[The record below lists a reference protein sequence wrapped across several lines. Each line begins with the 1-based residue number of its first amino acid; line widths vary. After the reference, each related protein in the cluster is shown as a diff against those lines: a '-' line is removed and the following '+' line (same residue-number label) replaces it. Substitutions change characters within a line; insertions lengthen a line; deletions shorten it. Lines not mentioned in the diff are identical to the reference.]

1 MDDPFASLVKMLS
14 SLLLVLALIVA
25 ITFGVRRFLRSR
37 FSHWKTAP
45 LVQVLSTAYL
55 GPKKEISI
63 ISVGEQYLVL
73 GVTPNQ
79 ISLLTRLEH
88 APFEANLAEEIQ
100 DLKQNES

>member
-14 SLLLVLALIVA
+14 SLLLVLALILGIA
-25 ITFGVRRFLRSR
+25 FGVKRFLRSR
-37 FSHWKTAP
+37 FSQWKTAP

-63 ISVGEQYLVL
+63 ISVGEQYLVV
-73 GVTPNQ
+73 GITPNQ

-88 APFEANLAEEIQ
+88 APFETNLTEEMK
-100 DLKQNES
+100 DLKTE